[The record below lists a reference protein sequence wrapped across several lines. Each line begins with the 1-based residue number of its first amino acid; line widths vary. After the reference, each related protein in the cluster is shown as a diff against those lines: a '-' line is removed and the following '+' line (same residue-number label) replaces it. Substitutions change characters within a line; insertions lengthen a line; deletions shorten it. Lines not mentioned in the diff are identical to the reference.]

1 MSNIILE
8 GLNAIKEIITNMTS
22 VSTEVIEQTN
32 RLKAE
37 LKTMTK
43 DQLID
48 MLVAEK
54 IKGSTKEPTQRD
66 LVCAIL
72 KDERCRALDYTE
84 ISDCILENMHT
95 KLKYSPSNIAWYKS
109 QLTIDGEELVAR
121 MSTVDRRKLDR
132 QIAMATMK
140 NLQ

>member
-8 GLNAIKEIITNMTS
+8 GLNAIKEIILTMTS
-22 VSTEVIEQTN
+22 VPIEVAEQTAKLKLE
-32 RLKAE
+32 LKA
-37 LKTMTK
+37 MTK
-43 DQLID
+43 DQLIE
-48 MLVAEK
+48 MIIAERV
-54 IKGSTKEPTQRD
+54 KGSTKEPTQRD

-72 KDERCRALDYTE
+72 KDERCVALDYTE

-109 QLTIDGEELVAR
+109 QLTIDGEELMAR

-132 QIAMATMK
+132 QIAMTTMK